1 MTDQLPSKTI
11 FRRYDIRGIVGSTL
25 TSNIVRQIGKS
36 YAALLLEKQEAQVV
50 VARDGRLSSPAFADA
65 FIQALLDSG
74 MDVVDLGAV
83 PTPLA
88 YFAMHHLNIGNSAI
102 ITGSHNPGNYNGI
115 KLNVQGSPLHSE
127 QLSTLYARIQQ
138 QKYVIGKGQMTSV
151 DITDIYQNE
160 VLAGIQLE
168 RPLKIAIDCGNGI
181 AGIAAPALFKAMGC
195 DVTELYCEPDG
206 TFPNHH
212 PNPSEPKN
220 LETLRT
226 VIREGDFDLG
236 LAFDGDG
243 DRLGVIDSE
252 GEIIWPDRQMML
264 FSRDILAQN
273 PGGKIVFDVKS
284 SCHLASEISR
294 HKGEPLM
301 WSSGHSLIRQKMQ
314 DCGAIFGGELS
325 GHLFFADRWYGF
337 DDGLYSAARM
347 LEIVASQVRPSAEI
361 FAELPNGV
369 NTPEISV
376 GFESERSLKDF
387 MDQLLS
393 RASEFNQA
401 TVNRIDGLRVDYAD
415 GWGLARESHT
425 TPSLSLRFEG
435 TTQVVLERIQS
446 KFKHELLC
454 VQSNLQ
460 LPF

>member
-1 MTDQLPSKTI
+1 MTDQLPSKTV

-25 TSNIVRQIGKS
+25 TPEIVRKIGMAYGS
-36 YAALLLEKQEAQVV
+36 LLLEKQETQVI
-50 VARDGRLSSPAFADA
+50 VARDARLSSPEFAEV

-74 MDVVDLGAV
+74 VDVVNLGAV

-88 YFAMHHLNIGNSAI
+88 YFATHHLNIGNSAI

-115 KLNVQGSPLHSE
+115 KLNLRGSPLHSDKL
-127 QLSTLYARIQQ
+127 QALYTRIQQ
-138 QKYVIGKGQMTSV
+138 QKFSTGHGKQTFFDV
-151 DITDIYQNE
+151 TDIYQDA
-160 VLAGIQLE
+160 VVTGVPLQ

-181 AGIAAPALFKAMGC
+181 AGVVAPKLFKAMGC
-195 DVTELYCEPDG
+195 DVTELYCDPDG

-220 LETLRT
+220 LTKLRA
-226 VIREGDFDLG
+226 VIRESDYDLG

-243 DRLGVIDSE
+243 DRLGIIDSE
-252 GEIIWPDRQMML
+252 GQIIWPDRQMML
-264 FSRDILAQN
+264 FSREILKQH
-273 PGGKIVFDVKS
+273 PQGKVVFDVKS
-284 SCHLASEISR
+284 SRHLSAEIAR
-294 HKGEPLM
+294 HGGEPLM

-314 DCGAIFGGELS
+314 DCGAVFGGELS

-347 LEIVASQVRPSAEI
+347 LEIVAGQTRSSAAI

-376 GFESERSLKDF
+376 GFESERVLKDF
-387 MDQLLS
+387 MEGLLL

-435 TTQVVLERIQS
+435 NTHSALKRIQS
-446 KFKHELLC
+446 KFKHELLS